1 LYNPANWDKEIGG
14 STDPGAKSII
24 RLYNKFALVALGEEG
39 LKCYDVSSGMPSAVI
54 SEIPRP
60 AIPEDGLPSDYVT
73 NGVSVSDN
81 GWVYIANGAGG
92 LDIAKIDAGGQLSW
106 MGNVKLGAGASV
118 NFVESNANYVFV
130 ARGVLGLKILKVTE
144 N

>member
-1 LYNPANWDKEIGG
+1 
-14 STDPGAKSII
+14 
-24 RLYNKFALVALGEEG
+24 
-39 LKCYDVSSGMPSAVI
+39 VI
-54 SEIPRP
+54 SALPRP
-60 AIPEDGLPSDYVT
+60 VVPDGESPNDYVT

-92 LDIAKIDAGGQLSW
+92 LDIAKIDTGGQLTW
-106 MGNVKLGAGASV
+106 MGNIILGASV
-118 NFVESNANYVFV
+118 NFVEANTDYVFV